1 MMDKKIQ
8 KQAVGEKLA
17 NIRKIL
23 IVRLR
28 SIGDMI
34 LIGPAVL
41 ALKKTYPGAEITVV
55 SEPLCVPVVAGNP
68 LYDRVIVFSIQR
80 VKTLPFR
87 QMITEYVKFTAFL
100 RNKQFDLTIDLHGGP
115 RAAVITLL
123 SGSRCRLGYEL
134 RGRQWAYTISRR
146 VELGN
151 LMIRTHIELLR
162 SVGTSPLHPP
172 EQGLFF
178 PIPVSHRTW
187 AGDFLR
193 SLPRNDLLLVFHC
206 GARFDY
212 KCWPDTHFI
221 TLGKKL
227 HLWRKTTIV
236 LIGGK
241 ADEDKS
247 REIARA
253 IGVNAV
259 NLAGELPLEKT
270 AALIEQADLMVCN
283 DSGPMHIAEAL
294 HIPIISLFGPTDPN
308 IWAPVGKRNRVIQ
321 CDDVNPASTGRDG
334 GIAEIPVETVYQVCL
349 AMISEKDGEVT
360 NG

>member
-123 SGSRCRLGYEL
+123 S
-134 RGRQWAYTISRR
+134 
-146 VELGN
+146 
-151 LMIRTHIELLR
+151 
-162 SVGTSPLHPP
+162 
-172 EQGLFF
+172 
-178 PIPVSHRTW
+178 
-187 AGDFLR
+187 
-193 SLPRNDLLLVFHC
+193 
-206 GARFDY
+206 
-212 KCWPDTHFI
+212 
-221 TLGKKL
+221 
-227 HLWRKTTIV
+227 
-236 LIGGK
+236 
-241 ADEDKS
+241 
-247 REIARA
+247 
-253 IGVNAV
+253 
-259 NLAGELPLEKT
+259 
-270 AALIEQADLMVCN
+270 
-283 DSGPMHIAEAL
+283 
-294 HIPIISLFGPTDPN
+294 
-308 IWAPVGKRNRVIQ
+308 
-321 CDDVNPASTGRDG
+321 
-334 GIAEIPVETVYQVCL
+334 
-349 AMISEKDGEVT
+349 
-360 NG
+360 